1 MIALLNDKS
10 VEVRR
15 SAMLALG
22 RLGRPSPEVVSALEK
37 FENDP
42 DKLTSTY
49 ADLALALVGK
59 PRKGAVTRLFAI
71 LDLDHETAAKAA
83 AQLLGETGRIKPELV
98 IPGLVEKL
106 SSDKK
111 STVKYALA
119 AFRFMRE
126 HGASAL
132 PELEAVYKKGDRQTR
147 LAVLSAI
154 ATMDKSGEHALP
166 ILKEAVRDKDSSIRR
181 EALMG
186 FLRYKS
192 RHKEFTDE
200 LLLALKDDD
209 INNKML
215 AMGIVRG
222 LNPKPPEALPVLISL
237 TEDPSA
243 RVRSLVMHVIS
254 AQKAPFSITKK
265 AFERGLKD
273 KEAQVRRATASALMR
288 VGFTQEETVAPVL
301 VKALDTETDPK
312 VKRAIITALKV
323 LQRQS
328 NQNDG
333 HASKVNGKKDGV
345 PKSHN

>member
-1 MIALLNDKS
+1 
-10 VEVRR
+10 
-15 SAMLALG
+15 MLALG
-22 RLGRPSPEVVSALEK
+22 RLGKPSPQVVSALER

-49 ADLALALVGK
+49 AGLALALVGK
-59 PRKGAVTRLFAI
+59 PRKSAVPQLLSI
-71 LDLDHETAAKAA
+71 LDLDHEAAAKAA
-83 AQLLGETGRIKPELV
+83 AQLLGETGRIKPDVV

-106 SSDKK
+106 TSDKK
-111 STVKYALA
+111 STVNYALA

-132 PELEAVYKKGDRQTR
+132 PQLEAVYEKGDRQTR
-147 LAVLSAI
+147 VAVLDAI

-166 ILKEAVRDKDSSIRR
+166 ILKEAIRDKDSTIRR

-192 RHKEFTDE
+192 RHKEFTGE
-200 LLLALKDDD
+200 LLMALKDDD
-209 INNKML
+209 INNKTL

-237 TEDPSA
+237 TEDPNP

-254 AQKAPFSITKK
+254 AQKAPFTATIK

-273 KEAQVRRATASALMR
+273 KEPQVRQATASALMR
-288 VGFTQEETVAPVL
+288 VGLTQEEMVAPVL
-301 VKALDTETDPK
+301 LKALDTETDPK

-323 LQRQS
+323 LQREG

-333 HASKVNGKKDGV
+333 HASKVNSKKDGA
-345 PKSHN
+345 PKTRN